1 METIETKIT
10 IEQQIIDLLKPILES
25 EEINFAAGQVGDYRS
40 IEVKLI
46 RKHNGISVEF
56 YCFPG
61 GDLPEG
67 FTGNSIA
74 EVFSKI
80 AARNPEA
87 IKSAKIA
94 RLREELAALESKIK
108 TEEIL

>member
-1 METIETKIT
+1 METIEKIT

-25 EEINFAAGQVGDYRS
+25 EEINSAARQVGAYRS
-40 IEVKLI
+40 LEAKLI
-46 RKHNGISVEF
+46 RKHNGIFVEF

-61 GDLPEG
+61 GDLSEG

-87 IKSAKIA
+87 IKAHKIA
-94 RLREELAALESKIK
+94 RLREELAALESK
-108 TEEIL
+108 TETKEIL